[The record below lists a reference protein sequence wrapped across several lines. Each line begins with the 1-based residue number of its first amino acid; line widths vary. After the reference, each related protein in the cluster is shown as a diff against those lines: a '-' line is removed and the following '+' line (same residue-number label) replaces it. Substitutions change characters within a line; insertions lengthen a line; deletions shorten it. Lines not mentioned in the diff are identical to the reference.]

1 MDTYISHA
9 IMHNLLDGRIDTI
22 GMIVKD
28 FLTMALQHVTSYSLH
43 TFCRENGAL
52 SKIKIRFL
60 ESFPL
65 GYMKYWNITLFFA
78 LLFIN
83 HYLCPRSVRVLSVRQ
98 PVWRHKQLIIH
109 KIKLMELPKRL
120 IIPYS
125 DWLKKRQVHHKW
137 FRPTF
142 PGEYDVPVDDKTKT
156 AIRISQQQHY

>member
-1 MDTYISHA
+1 MLSCIISWMDESILSASSSKICSMWH
-9 IMHNLLDGRIDTI
+9 
-22 GMIVKD
+22 
-28 FLTMALQHVTSYSLH
+28 H
-43 TFCRENGAL
+43 THFIHFCRENGAL